1 MKKQD
6 CLHAGSHRIKIYVA
20 DRFFTRLRGLI
31 GHKLK
36 EDEGLLLIPCNQIHC
51 MFMSYPIDV
60 VYLDEK
66 RQVIRIDR
74 DMKPW
79 SLGQRIK
86 GCRFILEM
94 KSGSVQRYGFTVGS
108 SLRFTEVEAGN
119 G

>member
-6 CLHAGSHRIKIYVA
+6 FLRTKSNRVKIYVA

-31 GHKLK
+31 GHELK
-36 EDEGLLLIPCNQIHC
+36 EDEGLLLIPCNQIHS

-60 VYLDEK
+60 VYLSEE

-74 DMKPW
+74 GMRPW
-79 SLGQRIK
+79 SLGPRIK
-86 GCRFILEM
+86 DCRFILELRG
-94 KSGSVQRYGFTVGS
+94 GSVQRYGLTVGS
-108 SLRFTEVEAGN
+108 NLSFVEMEEKN